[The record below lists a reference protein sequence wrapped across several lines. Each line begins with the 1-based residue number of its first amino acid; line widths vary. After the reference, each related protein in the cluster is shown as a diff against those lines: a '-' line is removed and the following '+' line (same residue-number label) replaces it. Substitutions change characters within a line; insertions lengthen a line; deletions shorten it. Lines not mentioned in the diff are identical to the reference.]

1 MILEKLEGR
10 VQIGMAT
17 MPDGAK
23 LSAEFLLDG
32 RKTWVRVHAPD
43 PRIYFGSDL
52 ELLAVSMTNGTH
64 LTFVS
69 NVKTSAEMSPRA
81 GTITYLPEFALMG
94 RRALETADLF
104 KWIGFTTDDIR
115 TICYDF
121 DAFATLLDPG
131 PHIDALIASQEKRIE
146 RSIPRGER
154 PIITYFT
161 GKSEIVVADTPMGRV
176 SVNHRPTFGMGGPK
190 GTKIE
195 NEIRVELEIQVPCD
209 VDGAIE
215 HLRPLLRF
223 LQLIGGRKQR
233 VSNIL
238 ALLDGEERPPFEI
251 LWCLSW
257 SREDEDENEPSPADL
272 PINGGPDAEKFG
284 QILTRWMDLDEERRD
299 ARIRFAGAFA
309 KGNRFDTDRLIAAAN
324 MFDIL
329 PSSCFSKPE
338 PLPDDI
344 VRVRDDARTAF
355 GKLEQSEHRDS
366 ALGALGRLGKMTLKE
381 KVRQRASMLQM
392 LQMRRFQSLDLLLG
406 KAIDSRNH
414 FVHGSEE
421 SIAKIDFYYDWMTF
435 HCRALEF
442 VFAASDL
449 ADAGWDAGN
458 WKPGSTSHPM
468 ATFRIIY
475 NDELKEY
482 LGAYAALWPSRARS

>member
-1 MILEKLEGR
+1 MILEKLEGT

-17 MPDGAK
+17 MPDGVR

-43 PRIYFGSDL
+43 PRIYFGTDV

-64 LTFVS
+64 VTFIS
-69 NVKTSAEMSPRA
+69 NIKASAEMSRQA
-81 GTITYLPEFALMG
+81 GTITFLPAFALIG
-94 RRALETADLF
+94 RRAIEAADRL
-104 KWIGFTTDDIR
+104 KWIGFTTDDIG

-121 DAFATLLDPG
+121 DAFSTLLDPG
-131 PHIDALIASQEKRIE
+131 PHIDALIASQEKRIK
-146 RSIPRGER
+146 RSIQRGER

-161 GKSEIVVADTPMGRV
+161 GKSEIVATDTPMGRV
-176 SVNHRPTFGMGGPK
+176 SVNHRPTYGMGGPK
-190 GTKIE
+190 GTRIE
-195 NEIRVELEIQVPCD
+195 NEIRVELEIQAPCD

-215 HLRPLLRF
+215 HVRPLLRF
-223 LQLIGGRKQR
+223 LQLIGGRRQR

-238 ALLDGEERPPFEI
+238 ALLDGEERLPFEI

-257 SREDEDENEPSPADL
+257 SREDDDESEPSPADL
-272 PINGGPDAEKFG
+272 PINGGDDAEKFG
-284 QILTRWMDLDEERRD
+284 QILTRWMSLDEERRD
-299 ARIRFAGAFA
+299 ARVRFAGAFA

-329 PSSCFSKPE
+329 PSSCFSKPQ
-338 PLPDDI
+338 PLPKEI
-344 VRVRDDARTAF
+344 AKAREDARAAF

-366 ALGALGRLGKMTLKE
+366 ALGALGRLGRMTLKE
-381 KVRQRASMLQM
+381 KVRQRALMLQT
-392 LQMRRFQSLDLLLG
+392 LQLRHLQSLDLVLG

-421 SIAKIDFYYDWMTF
+421 SAAKIDFFHDWMTF
-435 HCRALEF
+435 HTRALEF

-449 ADAGWDAGN
+449 ADAGWDAMN

-475 NDELKEY
+475 NTEIKEY
-482 LGAYAALWPSRARS
+482 LGAYAALWPSRVKS